1 MIQRYAAAATTCAP
15 RKSGRWISFEDFSV
29 LDRLP
34 CPVSQKTEQMQR
46 CRDAE
51 MHRGFMVDASMT
63 QGLATE
69 QGMQCDAT
77 ECSADC

>member
-1 MIQRYAAAATTCAP
+1 
-15 RKSGRWISFEDFSV
+15 
-29 LDRLP
+29 
-34 CPVSQKTEQMQR
+34 MQR